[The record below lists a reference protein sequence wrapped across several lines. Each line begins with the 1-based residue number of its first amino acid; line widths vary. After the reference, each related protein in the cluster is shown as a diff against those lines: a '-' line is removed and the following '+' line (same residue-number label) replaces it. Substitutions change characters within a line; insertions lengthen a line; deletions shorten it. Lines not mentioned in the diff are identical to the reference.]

1 MIETFYRTSVKALI
15 KNSEGKIL
23 LSKEENGMWELLG
36 GGLDHGETPQTG
48 LVREVQEETNLKVHS
63 IAIQPSYYVTFPV
76 VERNYYAANVI
87 FEAKIDNLNF
97 TPSDECIDLQYFS
110 PEEILKREDMYNN
123 VQMLAELI
131 IESQLNGS

>member
-48 LVREVQEETNLKVHS
+48 LVREVQEETGLKVHS
-63 IAIQPSYYVTFPV
+63 IASQPSYYVTFPV
-76 VERNYYAANVI
+76 VERSYYAANVI
-87 FEAKIDNLNF
+87 FEAKIDSLDF
-97 TPSDECIDLQYFS
+97 TPSDECIALEYFS
-110 PEEILKREDMYNN
+110 SEEILERDDIYQN
-123 VQMLAELI
+123 VKMVAKLMLE
-131 IESQLNGS
+131 N